1 MPAPLAGT
9 ARLSLVALV
18 ALAAAPL
25 AAGAAPESAG
35 LRLQVDVAG
44 LPEDVGAH
52 VIVSGPRDVRTTLTA
67 SATLDVLATG
77 AYTITASPVRQ
88 EGVFVDALY
97 EPESGSLRTT
107 VAPGKPATVAVRY
120 RLRGGSGLL
129 WMAAAKDKAVV
140 GFTSSELGAGG
151 KPAGRR
157 VSDAGGRT
165 TRGLAFDANGDL
177 WISGDCSGTLSRLP
191 APQLAA
197 SGARQAAV
205 VLKPA
210 GSGRCLDG
218 LAFGRDG
225 RLWAAD
231 RASGQ
236 LLGFSPAQLG
246 RSGAVTPEVVI
257 QCSAPKRPRLR
268 NPCGLAFDARQN
280 LWVSNTDGGDSV
292 VMYTPAQLAESG
304 SPEPTV
310 VLTTSGKRTLSSP
323 RGLAFDASGNLW
335 VATRYGPIAK
345 FTPEQL
351 KGSGSPEPAAALAVA
366 GIAKQTDLVGLAF
379 DEAGNLWISNKV
391 NPARL
396 AMFRAAELARPSGA
410 AATSFVDGAFATPG
424 HLALSPPPR
433 ALPVA
438 SAEDAEASQAGNGG
452 TADAAR

>member
-1 MPAPLAGT
+1 MPDPLAGT
-9 ARLSLVALV
+9 ARLALVALV
-18 ALAAAPL
+18 AFAAAPL
-25 AAGAAPESAG
+25 AAGAAPDSPG

-44 LPEDVGAH
+44 LPQDVGAQ

-67 SATLDVLATG
+67 SATLDVLAPG

-88 EGVFVDALY
+88 EGAFVDALY
-97 EPESGSLRTT
+97 EPESGSLRAA
-107 VAPGKPATVAVRY
+107 VAPGKPATVTVRY
-120 RLRGGSGLL
+120 RPRGGSGLL
-129 WMAAAKDKAVV
+129 WMAAANDKAVV
-140 GFTSSELGAGG
+140 GFTNSELAAGG
-151 KPAGRR
+151 RPAGRR
-157 VSDAGGRT
+157 VSDAGGRY
-165 TRGLAFDANGDL
+165 TRGLAFDAKGDL
-177 WISGDCSGTLSRLP
+177 WISGDCNGTLSRLP
-191 APQLAA
+191 AAQLGA

-218 LAFGRDG
+218 LAMGRDG

-257 QCSAPKRPRLR
+257 QSPDPKRPKLR

-292 VMYTPAQLAESG
+292 VMYTPAQLAASG

-310 VLTTSGKRTLSSP
+310 VLTASGKRTLSSP

-335 VATRYGPIAK
+335 VANRYGPIAM

-351 KGSGSPEPAAALAVA
+351 KGSGSPEPAAALAVT

-379 DEAGNLWISNKV
+379 DEAGNLWVSNKV
-391 NPARL
+391 NPARV
-396 AMFRAAELARPSGA
+396 AMFRTDLARPGGA
-410 AATSFVDGAFATPG
+410 APATLVDGSFAAPG
-424 HLALSPPPR
+424 HLALSLPPR

-438 SAEDAEASQAGNGG
+438 SAEDAGASRAGAGG
-452 TADAAR
+452 PAGAAR